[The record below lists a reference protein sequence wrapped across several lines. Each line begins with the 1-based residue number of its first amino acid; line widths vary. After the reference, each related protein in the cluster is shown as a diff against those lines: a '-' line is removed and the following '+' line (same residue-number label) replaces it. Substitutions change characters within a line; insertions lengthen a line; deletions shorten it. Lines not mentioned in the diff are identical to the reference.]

1 MAKKKTIAK
10 KNTEQLRKQAI
21 KDIDVRLNG
30 DATPAKKGRATK
42 GKTGEKKTPAK
53 AANTKKPRNPR
64 KPSGL
69 DAAAQVLAASGDPM
83 RSKDIVD
90 TMLAKSMWS
99 TRGKTPHA
107 TIYAAII
114 REIQKKGDSSRFEKV
129 DRGRFQIRQLA

>member
-1 MAKKKTIAK
+1 MAKKKTNAK

-30 DATPAKKGRATK
+30 DVSPAKKGRATK
-42 GKTGEKKTPAK
+42 GKAGEKKTPAK

-90 TMLAKSMWS
+90 TMLAKGLWF
-99 TRGKTPHA
+99 TKGKTPHA

-114 REIQKKGDSSRFEKV
+114 REISQKGKDARFEKV
-129 DRGRFQIRQLA
+129 DRGRFQIRQEA

>member
-1 MAKKKTIAK
+1 MAKKKTNAK
-10 KNTEQLRKQAI
+10 KNTEQLRKEAI

-42 GKTGEKKTPAK
+42 GKAGEKKTPAK
-53 AANTKKPRNPR
+53 AANMKMPR

-90 TMLAKSMWS
+90 TMLAKGLWA
-99 TRGKTPHA
+99 TKGKTPHA

-114 REIQKKGDSSRFEKV
+114 REIQNKGDASRFEKV
-129 DRGRFQIRQLA
+129 DRGRFQIRTGA

>member
-42 GKTGEKKTPAK
+42 GKAGEKKTPAK
-53 AANTKKPRNPR
+53 AANTKKPS

-90 TMLAKSMWS
+90 TMLAKGLWF
-99 TRGKTPHA
+99 TKGKTPHA

-114 REIQKKGDSSRFEKV
+114 REIQNKGDASRFEKT
-129 DRGRFQIRQLA
+129 DRGQFQIRTGA

>member
-30 DATPAKKGRATK
+30 DATPAKKGRATT
-42 GKTGEKKTPAK
+42 GKAGEKKTPAK
-53 AANTKKPRNPR
+53 AANTKKPR

-90 TMLAKSMWS
+90 TMLAKGLWS
-99 TRGKTPHA
+99 TKGKTPHA

-114 REIQKKGDSSRFEKV
+114 REIHNKGDASRFEKV
-129 DRGRFQIRQLA
+129 DRGRFQIRQVA

>member
-1 MAKKKTIAK
+1 MAKKKTNAK
-10 KNTEQLRKQAI
+10 KNTEQLSKEAI

-42 GKTGEKKTPAK
+42 GKAGEKKTTAK
-53 AANTKKPRNPR
+53 AANTKKPR

-90 TMLAKSMWS
+90 TMLATGLWFTK
-99 TRGKTPHA
+99 GKTPHA

-114 REIQKKGDSSRFEKV
+114 REIQNKGDASRFEKV
-129 DRGRFQIRQLA
+129 DRGRFQIRQVA

>member
-42 GKTGEKKTPAK
+42 GKAGEKKTPPK
-53 AANTKKPRNPR
+53 AANTKKPR

-90 TMLAKSMWS
+90 TMLAKGLWS
-99 TRGKTPHA
+99 TKGKTPHA

-114 REIQKKGDSSRFEKV
+114 REIQNKGDASRFEKV
-129 DRGRFQIRQLA
+129 DRGQFQIRTGA

>member
-1 MAKKKTIAK
+1 MAKKKTNAK

-21 KDIDVRLNG
+21 KDIDERLNG
-30 DATPAKKGRATK
+30 DTTPAKKGHATK
-42 GKTGEKKTPAK
+42 GKAGEKKTPAK
-53 AANTKKPRNPR
+53 AANTKKPR

-90 TMLAKSMWS
+90 TMLAKGMWS
-99 TRGKTPHA
+99 TKGKTPHA

-114 REIQKKGDSSRFEKV
+114 REIQNKGDASRFEKV
-129 DRGRFQIRQLA
+129 DRGRFQIRQVA

>member
-1 MAKKKTIAK
+1 MAKKKTNAK

-42 GKTGEKKTPAK
+42 GKAGEKKTPAN
-53 AANTKKPRNPR
+53 AANTKKPR

-90 TMLAKSMWS
+90 TMLAKGLWS
-99 TRGKTPHA
+99 TKGKTPHA

-114 REIQKKGDSSRFEKV
+114 REIQKKGSTSRFEKV
-129 DRGRFQIRQLA
+129 DRGQFQLRKGD

>member
-10 KNTEQLRKQAI
+10 KNTEQLRKQVI
-21 KDIDVRLNG
+21 KDIDVRLSG

-42 GKTGEKKTPAK
+42 GKAGEKKTTAK
-53 AANTKKPRNPR
+53 AANTKKPR

-69 DAAAQVLAASGDPM
+69 DTAAQVLAESGDPM

-90 TMLAKSMWS
+90 TMLAKGLWF
-99 TRGKTPHA
+99 TKGKTPHA

-114 REIQKKGDSSRFEKV
+114 REIQNKGDASRFEKV
-129 DRGRFQIRQLA
+129 DRGRFQIRTGA